1 MSTRSLFT
9 KNAARA
15 GFAAAALAAGV
26 AGFSVTSAVAQDAPE
41 DTPQEEAP
49 SGNDDD
55 GENCNGRR
63 GHHGEALAEIIGIEV
78 DALRE
83 ALQSGQTPA
92 EVAEDNGVSRDELV
106 SGLEEAM
113 NERLDRGGRGR
124 QRLTQEEAD
133 EKAADI
139 SDRANSIADGE
150 RPEGPRGPR
159 GPRGPDGPADD
170 ADQDAEAEEGTA

>member
-41 DTPQEEAP
+41 DAPQEEEAR
-49 SGNDDD
+49 D

-83 ALQSGQTPA
+83 ALQSGQTPT

-113 NERLDRGGRGR
+113 NERLTEAVEDG
-124 QRLTQEEAD
+124 RLTQEEAD
-133 EKAADI
+133 EKAAEI

-159 GPRGPDGPADD
+159 GPRGPDGPVDD
-170 ADQDAEAEEGTA
+170 ADQDADTEEGTA